1 MREKAVL
8 IDLLKDDKRR
18 LQDLWYAP
26 QREVNKEVLRELY
39 SQMDEV
45 MEEEEDGEEE
55 DERATRYDKPE
66 DTSGCR
72 PWRRG

>member
-18 LQDLWYAP
+18 LQDLWCAP
-26 QREVNKEVLRELY
+26 QRKVNNEVLRELY

-45 MEEEEDGEEE
+45 EEE
-55 DERATRYDKPE
+55 DEWATRFVKPE
-66 DTSGCR
+66 DTSR
-72 PWRRG
+72 LRHWRRG